1 MNDRIVWVT
10 GAGSGMGR
18 AAAVRAA
25 AAGWTVA
32 LTGRRVDAL
41 RETASR
47 IESAGGTA
55 ILAQA
60 DVQDLDSLRDAYDS
74 IRENGVPVSA
84 LVLSAGLNA
93 PERSWSDQSMAEFER
108 IVQTNLTAVAATIDI
123 ALPDLRRT
131 SGTVV
136 VISSVAGWRFTPHAG
151 VAYSASKS
159 ALAAVCASLNAQ
171 ETAAGV
177 RACHLCPGD
186 VDTDFLALR
195 PQVPGDEARS
205 VMLTPDDVARAVQFV
220 LDSPAHVRINELVI
234 TPASQ
239 G

>member
-1 MNDRIVWVT
+1 MSDRIVWVT

-18 AAAVRAA
+18 AAALRAG

-32 LTGRRVDAL
+32 LTGRRVEAL
-41 RETASR
+41 RETAAQ
-47 IESAGGTA
+47 IESAGGSA
-55 ILAQA
+55 IVAQA
-60 DVQDLDSLRDAYDS
+60 DVQDLDSLRDAYDR
-74 IRENGVPVSA
+74 IRENDGCVAA

-93 PERSWSDQSMAEFER
+93 RDRSWADQSMAEFQR

-123 ALPDLRRT
+123 ALPQLRQAG
-131 SGTVV
+131 GTVV
-136 VISSVAGWRFTPHAG
+136 VISSVAGWRFAPHAG

-159 ALAAVCASLNAQ
+159 ALAALCESLNAQ
-171 ETAAGV
+171 EAASGV

-186 VDTDFLALR
+186 VDTDFLTLR

-205 VMLTPDDVARAVQFV
+205 VMLTPDDVGRAVQFV

-234 TPASQ
+234 TPTSQ